1 MRDIEFVSY
10 DGKYPNLCRG
20 TLVLR
25 IDGKEYSFRNSLD
38 SGGMVTHDGNFNNW
52 NVYVD
57 EWLFSPENDFSEE
70 IKNLNLTE
78 AEKKWI
84 RILIN
89 ENVEWGCCG
98 GCVEKHWQPEDP
110 DGLFY

>member
-10 DGKYPNLCRG
+10 DGKYPNLCSG
-20 TLVLR
+20 TLVLK
-25 IDGKEYSFRNSLD
+25 IDGEDHSFRNALQ
-38 SGGMVTHDGNFNNW
+38 SGGMVTHDGKYNHW
-52 NVYVD
+52 SVYHD
-57 EWLFSPENDFSEE
+57 EWDFHPENDFSEE
-70 IKNLNLTE
+70 NQDIIFTE

-84 RILIN
+84 KMLIN

-110 DGLFY
+110 DGLYY